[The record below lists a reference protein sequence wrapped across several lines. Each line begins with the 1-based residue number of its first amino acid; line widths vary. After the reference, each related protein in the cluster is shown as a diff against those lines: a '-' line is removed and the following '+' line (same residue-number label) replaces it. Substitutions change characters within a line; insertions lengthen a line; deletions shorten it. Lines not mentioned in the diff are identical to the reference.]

1 MCFWLFHF
9 YITMCWIQLMDIL
22 KYLKVA
28 LLWIMKGSYFGFG
41 SPQQQVDMHV
51 RSKNTFIFLKNA
63 FIFTLFAQGLPNYLL
78 LCVTLICSDWSI
90 SFKAVFVSF

>member
-1 MCFWLFHF
+1 
-9 YITMCWIQLMDIL
+9 MDIL

-63 FIFTLFAQGLPNYLL
+63 FIFTLFAQGLPNYSLYLL
-78 LCVTLICSDWSI
+78 YLCVTLICGDWSI
-90 SFKAVFVSF
+90 TFKAVFVSF